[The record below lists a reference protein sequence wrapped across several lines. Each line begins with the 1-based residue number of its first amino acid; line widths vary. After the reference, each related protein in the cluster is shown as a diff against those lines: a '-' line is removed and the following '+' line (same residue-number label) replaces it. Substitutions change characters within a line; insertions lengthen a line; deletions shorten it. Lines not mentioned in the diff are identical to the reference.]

1 MFAVPNAHHLLRGAP
16 ARRAVASLSRF
27 SGQHCALAN
36 TLSVS
41 YRFKNV
47 THPRRR
53 AHSRSGRG
61 TTTDA
66 AENLPRRNT
75 TELATRFERLRPGK
89 ASYRWRNGVMRNY
102 TGIGSHIMSI
112 SETTFASAA
121 TSTLSG
127 AGRAVNGSPER
138 KNKKAVSLRG
148 FDAEP
153 VVAALLEHDQ
163 VVHAACRDPQAA
175 ALHIGSVSRGLTV
188 TRMRIGSGSVGAAPS
203 DSGAIS
209 MRTFLAS
216 KFNSRMPA
224 AFALVNCGS
233 TCQLPCSDQALSLR
247 FLGSLVNRVAVAQGG
262 RALETRRAC
271 RADVC
276 LWRIAEAHRGL
287 VGENRGVQR
296 YSSGLGERFRMT
308 CSEAAYCLRR
318 NRSSGPYPSHR
329 CTSASLNPT
338 RASGEA

>member
-1 MFAVPNAHHLLRGAP
+1 MLSTRRGGRTA
-16 ARRAVASLSRF
+16 AAVAE
-27 SGQHCALAN
+27 
-36 TLSVS
+36 
-41 YRFKNV
+41 
-47 THPRRR
+47 PRPCGGEP
-53 AHSRSGRG
+53 AS
-61 TTTDA
+61 
-66 AENLPRRNT
+66 AEHN
-75 TELATRFERLRPGK
+75 ELATRFERLRPGK

-102 TGIGSHIMSI
+102 AGIGSHIMSI